1 MVRVGLTGGIAS
13 GRAGWPTSLRHAVR
27 SSSTPTSWPARW
39 SSRHSGA
46 CRDHRPF
53 WCPGTQRWANRR
65 AQLAQIVFA
74 DPHARRDL
82 ERIVH
87 PAVRAR
93 AAELERAAGD
103 AAVVVHVI
111 PLLVETGQHQ
121 DFDVVVTVDAD
132 HETQIQRLMVRNGFT
147 RADAESRIA
156 AQASREDRRRAA
168 DVVVDNTGSLTQ
180 LREQTDASGRT
191 QLGCRPTMTYSQCS
205 RSWTSGSSREACR
218 CQVYSAG
225 RFKEVKVGMPTMS
238 G

>member
-13 GRAGWPTSLRHAVR
+13 GKSMVADELA
-27 SSSTPTSWPARW
+27 AR
-39 SSRHSGA
+39 GA
-46 CRDHRPF
+46 IVIDADVLAREVVE
-53 WCPGTQRWANRR
+53 PGTPALAAIIDRFGAEVLRDGQIDR
-65 AQLAQIVFA
+65 ARLAQIVFA

-93 AAELERAAGD
+93 AGELERAAGD

-111 PLLVETGQHQ
+111 PLLVETGQHE

-147 RADAESRIA
+147 RAEAESRIA

-180 LREQTDASGRT
+180 LREQIDA
-191 QLGCRPTMTYSQCS
+191 L
-205 RSWTSGSSREACR
+205 WAELSSAVAR
-218 CQVYSAG
+218 Q
-225 RFKEVKVGMPTMS
+225 
-238 G
+238 

>member
-13 GRAGWPTSLRHAVR
+13 GKSMVADELA
-27 SSSTPTSWPARW
+27 AR
-39 SSRHSGA
+39 GA
-46 CRDHRPF
+46 IIIDADVLAREVVE
-53 WCPGTQRWANRR
+53 PGTPALAAIIDRFGAQVLRDGQIDR
-65 AQLAQIVFA
+65 ARLAQIVFA

-93 AAELERAAGD
+93 AAELEQAAGD

-111 PLLVETGQHQ
+111 PLLVETGQHE

-147 RADAESRIA
+147 RAEAESRIA

-168 DVVVDNTGSLTQ
+168 DVVVDNTGSPTQ
-180 LREQTDASGRT
+180 LREQIDA
-191 QLGCRPTMTYSQCS
+191 L
-205 RSWTSGSSREACR
+205 WAELSSAVAR
-218 CQVYSAG
+218 Q
-225 RFKEVKVGMPTMS
+225 
-238 G
+238 